1 MPRKIDWESQIG
13 RRLKLRDLHVFA
25 TVAQCGS
32 MAKAAQKLGVSQPA
46 ISEIIADLEHAL
58 RVRLLDRRP
67 QGVEPTIYGDAVLK
81 RSVAVFDELKQSIRD
96 VEFLSDP
103 TTGELHI
110 GCVESL
116 SATLVPQ
123 ILLRFA
129 EQYPRVVV
137 HVDGLTAPAID
148 LLGLRNRKYDCT
160 LVRLMTPLASGSLA
174 DDVNVE
180 LLFDDRLVV
189 AAGINNRFA
198 RRRKPNID
206 LAELV
211 DEPWILPPPGTWHH
225 ARVQEAFQARRLG
238 VPKGSMNSLSMT
250 LRMQLLAAGPY
261 ISVFASSVMRLNAH
275 RYGITVLPIDL
286 PVKPWPVVIVTMKNR
301 TLSPVVERFVA
312 SARDVAKSFAVRSQ
326 PRKP

>member
-32 MAKAAQKLGVSQPA
+32 MAKAAQQLGVSQPA

-58 RVRLLDRRP
+58 GVRLLDRQP
-67 QGVEPTIYGDAVLK
+67 QGVEPTMFGDAVLR
-81 RSVAVFDELKQSIRD
+81 RSIAVFDELKQTIRD
-96 VEFLSDP
+96 VEFLADP
-103 TTGELHI
+103 TTGELRI

-116 SATLVPQ
+116 SATLVPKV
-123 ILLRFA
+123 LLRFS

-137 HVDGLTAPAID
+137 HVEGLTAPAID

-160 LVRLMTPLASGSLA
+160 LVRLMTPLSSASLA

-198 RRRKPNID
+198 CRRKID
-206 LAELV
+206 LAELI
-211 DEPWILPPPGTWHH
+211 DESWILPPPGTWHH
-225 ARVQEAFQARRLG
+225 ARVQEAFQARGLG
-238 VPKGSMNSLSMT
+238 MPKGSLNSLSMT
-250 LRMQLLAAGPY
+250 LRMQLLAAAPY
-261 ISVFASSVMRLNAH
+261 ISVFASSVLRLNAH
-275 RYGITVLPIDL
+275 RYSITVLPIDL
-286 PVKPWPVVIVTMKNR
+286 PVQPWPVAIVTLKNR
-301 TLSPVVERFVA
+301 TLSPVVERFIA
-312 SARDVAKSFAVRSQ
+312 CARDVGKSFALRPKV
-326 PRKP
+326 RKP